1 MSIKINDEDF
11 TIYPFDTLDSIKE
24 RYVTDKYTISKYADL
39 KILEEVNQK
48 SEIKTIDGT
57 SITFLSEMDYKI
69 NSYENSSFTC
79 KTVTDIIDQNDIT
92 PLDEVDKEKFSK
104 KIDAIYE
111 QITKDTKITI
121 SKIDIVFI
129 YMFDTFGTFE
139 QESYEESYGE
149 VDTNIE
155 LMGIK
160 EYIKNVSQFDY
171 KDFFESYKK
180 DFTLAQERVKKN
192 IDFFDKSSIL
202 RDYKLSKIEDAYMSD
217 VKETQ
222 KKYEGEFQLNTDIY
236 ELLNKMTP
244 SRELPFLKI
253 ARFYKI
259 INFFTV
265 PIVWLEPEDEETEN
279 LRMYILKSEIESES
293 NIGNPKSESYVSIKI
308 EQTSEKEGIFKYKY
322 SMTSEGGELVIDE
335 EFILTRFLK
344 HVKKVD
350 EPKEMTLKST
360 FGKGYFIFN
369 GIDLPREII
378 YDFSLND
385 EIVSNII
392 TINEIFKIKK
402 IKGGIRFIL
411 MGSVVCNAYIKT
423 ILRSSDEE
431 IETFEGNVDV
441 GDKIIRVEIKKAKS
455 EIFLK
460 HALKTLQECFVYMI
474 KNKDTDFYD
483 YYTKYLPNIKSLI
496 SKRKVVEE
504 SIDNLKDIFPEI
516 YVSGYGRL
524 CANQPVTIINK
535 DDAQK
540 EIEKGNDVMLFP
552 LTSTEGRQSYYT
564 CKSSSHPY
572 VGLKPSN
579 LQNASRYGI
588 LPCCYE
594 NSQLI
599 KDKTRYM
606 YENHQIDITGKS
618 LIEDDDITKKKS
630 DIIIRTNKILKKDR
644 YGVLPD
650 NITDLLN
657 SVELSTLLGKNRFL
671 RKGVELSPYSCIES
685 LIDALGISESV
696 DSIKN
701 KILKIS
707 QYNLA
712 SQNMLF
718 PDEVVKIIKSGEHVD
733 PLQFINI
740 LENIFQTNIIVFC
753 RDKLYNTEGSFCS
766 PSFKKYLI
774 INEKK
779 SLFQKT
785 VVLYRSFGS
794 EIDKVLYP
802 QTELIVFE
810 KGVNYADKVKST
822 VVKAF
827 KTESEFI
834 KKLFNLY
841 YSTFDIIKSEVSFVN
856 KAIGQSEDSYGKIR
870 TVKLKLGDTSNEITI
885 YNSPIGPIDFN
896 RFEKGAVSYT
906 DKLSISRYSPEI
918 IKQFFESE
926 NINRRDI
933 QKVLYVNNDG
943 RSILIGYYFSKK
955 SLRGFIYSNNYID
968 GNEISSTIYDT
979 QTNEYVS
986 PLGVG
991 SSLLEQFNLYI
1002 KLSNILTS
1010 YILYLFSKKYSDE
1023 VQALLNTRDNNEFN
1037 SGLKNLVNVFEK
1049 NIIVVEGHQYKN
1061 KIRQLSLKND
1071 SFIKNKEY
1079 IIVTSQ
1085 EIKKRLLYS
1094 LYSISKNNLY
1104 DVFNYKSKKYIPNF
1118 YTTSKDFEQS
1128 EHYTIYY
1135 TKKELAIYN
1144 IDPSLNYK
1152 SLSIPP
1158 TTEETFF
1165 LSNTDILDGHI
1176 FLAQKVPSIEN
1187 AIFTSKFFDKY
1198 RINTTDRV
1206 SESSLDSTNLSLY
1219 VYDGES
1225 IINEDIINNKEDTTY
1240 ILIFKQNNKIYFYS
1254 LLKYLKNK

>member
-1 MSIKINDEDF
+1 MSIKINGEDF
-11 TIYPFDTLDSIKE
+11 TIYPFDTLESIKE
-24 RYVTDKYTISKYADL
+24 RYATDKYTISKYTDL
-39 KILEEVNQK
+39 KILDEVNQK
-48 SEIKTIDGT
+48 SDIKIIDGT
-57 SITFLSEMDYKI
+57 SINFLSEVDYKI
-69 NSYENSSFTC
+69 NSYENSLFNC
-79 KTVTDIIDQNDIT
+79 VTVTDIIERNDIT
-92 PLDEVDKEKFSK
+92 PLDEVDREKFSK
-104 KIDAIYE
+104 KIDAIHE
-111 QITKDTKITI
+111 QITKDTKMTV

-129 YMFDTFGTFE
+129 YIFDTFGTFE

-149 VDTNIE
+149 VDTDIE
-155 LMGIK
+155 LIGIK
-160 EYIKNVSQFDY
+160 EYIKDVSQLDY
-171 KDFFESYKK
+171 RNFFESYKK

-192 IDFFDKSSIL
+192 IDFFDRSSIL
-202 RDYKLSKIEDAYMSD
+202 RDYKLSKIPDAYMSEI
-217 VKETQ
+217 KETQ

-236 ELLNKMTP
+236 ELLNRITP

-259 INFFTV
+259 INFFTT
-265 PIVWLEPEDEETEN
+265 PIIWLEPEDEDSES
-279 LRMYILKSEIESES
+279 LRMYILKSEIESDS
-293 NIGNPKSESYVSIKI
+293 NVSSPKPESYVTIKI
-308 EQTSEKEGIFKYKY
+308 EQTSEKEGVFKYKY
-322 SMTSEGGELVIDE
+322 SITSEGGELVIDE

-423 ILRSSDEE
+423 VLKSSDEE

-460 HALKTLQECFVYMI
+460 HALKTLQECLVYMV
-474 KNKDTDFYD
+474 KNKDADFYD
-483 YYTKYLPNIKSLI
+483 YYTKYLPNIKSVI
-496 SKRKVVEE
+496 SKRKVIEE
-504 SIDNLKDIFPEI
+504 SIDNLKDIFPEM

-524 CANQPVTIINK
+524 CANQPVAIINRE
-535 DDAQK
+535 DAQK

-552 LTSTEGRQSYYT
+552 LTSVEGRQSYYT

-579 LQNASRYGI
+579 LQNAGRYGI

-594 NSQLI
+594 NSQTI

-606 YENHQIDITGKS
+606 YEHRQIDVTGKS
-618 LIEDDDITKKKS
+618 LIEDEDVSKKK
-630 DIIIRTNKILKKDR
+630 IELIIRTNKILKKDR
-644 YGVLPD
+644 YGLLPD
-650 NITDLLN
+650 NISDLLN

-685 LIDALGISESV
+685 LIDALDLTDTIEG
-696 DSIKN
+696 IKN
-701 KILKIS
+701 KILKIAV
-707 QYNLA
+707 YNLA

-718 PDEVVKIIKSGEHVD
+718 PDDVVKIIKNNEFID

-740 LENIFQTNIIVFC
+740 LENLFQVNIIVFC
-753 RDKLYNTEGSFCS
+753 RDKLNNTEGSFCN
-766 PSFKKYLI
+766 PSFKKYFI

-785 VVLYRSFGS
+785 VILYRSFGS

-802 QTELIVFE
+802 QTELVIFE
-810 KGVNYADKVKST
+810 KGVKYADKVKST
-822 VVKAF
+822 LSKAF
-827 KTESEFI
+827 RTDSEFI
-834 KKLFNLY
+834 KKLFSLY
-841 YSTFDIIKSEVSFVN
+841 HSTFDVVKNDVSLIN
-856 KAIGQSEDSYGKIR
+856 KVIGQTEDSYGKIR
-870 TVKLKLGDTSNEITI
+870 TVKLKIEGTDSEITI
-885 YNSPIGPIDFN
+885 YSSPISPIDFN
-896 RFEKGAVSYT
+896 KFEKGKASYSSKVAINKYT
-906 DKLSISRYSPEI
+906 PEV
-918 IKQFFESE
+918 IKQFFDTE
-926 NINRRDI
+926 NISRRDI
-933 QKVLYVNNDG
+933 QKVLYSNNDG
-943 RSILIGYYFSKK
+943 QSILIGYHFILK
-955 SLRGFIYSNNYID
+955 SLKGFIYSSDLTNN
-968 GNEISSTIYDT
+968 NEITSNVYDV
-979 QTNEYVS
+979 QTSEYLA

-991 SSLLEQFNLYI
+991 SSLLEQFNLYV

-1010 YILYLFSKKYSDE
+1010 YVLYLFSRKYSDDI
-1023 VQALLNTRDNNEFN
+1023 QSLLDVRNNDEFN
-1037 SGLKNLVNVFEK
+1037 NRLKDLVNSFEK
-1049 NIIVVEGHQYKN
+1049 YIIVRDGHQYKN
-1061 KIRQLSLKND
+1061 KVRLLTVKND
-1071 SFIKNKEY
+1071 SFVRDKEY
-1079 IIVTSQ
+1079 VIVTSQ
-1085 EIKKRLLYS
+1085 EIKKRLLYN
-1094 LYSISKNNLY
+1094 LHAVSKNNLY
-1104 DVFNYKSKKYIPNF
+1104 DVSIYKSKKYIPNF

-1152 SLSIPP
+1152 SLSIPVSS
-1158 TTEETFF
+1158 EETFF

-1206 SESSLDSTNLSLY
+1206 SESSLESTKLFLY
-1219 VYDGES
+1219 VYDGNDIVKEE
-1225 IINEDIINNKEDTTY
+1225 IITKSDDVTY
-1240 ILIFKQNNKIYFYS
+1240 ILIFKQDDKIYYYS
-1254 LLKYLKNK
+1254 LLKYLKK